1 MLIDINKVYQQKAG
15 YDRPKMEKRSQFFQM
30 LVTLML
36 VNQCTGNGRLDEALR
51 HNKDALDHVQRC
63 FGNAHPCTQRMVFD
77 IGRVHLQKAE
87 YDKPKSKWN
96 CFGMSFKQWPHSVS
110 KKYGER

>member
-1 MLIDINKVYQQKAG
+1 
-15 YDRPKMEKRSQFFQM
+15 M

-51 HNKDALDHVQRC
+51 HSQDALHHVQRC
-63 FGNAHPCTQRMVFD
+63 FGNAHPCTQTMLTD

-87 YDKPKSKWN
+87 YDKPKGECN
-96 CFGMSFKQWPHSVS
+96 CFGMSFKQWPHSEPA
-110 KKYGER
+110 KYGER